1 MTTELKADGSA
12 EFVRRLR
19 GALRVTQRE
28 LAQRTFTDR
37 ALIARLETG
46 REPRLPT
53 LRRLVASLG
62 GRLELAARFDRPLEA
77 LAESF
82 VAPRLAFRAEH
93 DAARR
98 ERHWEKRR
106 LGVQASR

>member
-1 MTTELKADGSA
+1 MA
-12 EFVRRLR
+12 ETLRAESTAGFVRTLR

-37 ALIARLETG
+37 ALIARLEAG

-62 GRLELAARFDRPLEA
+62 GRLELAARFERPLEA

-82 VAPRLAFRAEH
+82 VEPRLAFRAER
-93 DAARR
+93 DAGRR
-98 ERHWEKRR
+98 ERHWKRR
-106 LGVQASR
+106 LGLQARR